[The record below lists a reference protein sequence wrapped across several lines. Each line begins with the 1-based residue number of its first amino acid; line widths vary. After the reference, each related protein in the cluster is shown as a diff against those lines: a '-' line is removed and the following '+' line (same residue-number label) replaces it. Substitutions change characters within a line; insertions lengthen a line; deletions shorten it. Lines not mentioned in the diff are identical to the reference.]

1 MWLGFLR
8 SDDQLQE
15 PQLLNAYGEM
25 PVSDIV
31 HLKYPVFA
39 ENVISCL
46 DMRFIRGL
54 LETWLGPSLIII
66 NPYSNA
72 IKSSSEQNPDDNS
85 SCRLLRHKVTEVLQE
100 LFQTK
105 LPQTFILRGES
116 GSGKSYNAK
125 QILYS
130 LFSQTN
136 QGLSRSS
143 CFTKVT
149 AALTVLCSFTNVSTK
164 YNSDSSRVG
173 IFIQNYVC
181 DYSVYKTKINCLYID
196 HARLTCVEEG
206 FNNYHIFFEMLAGL
220 TAEEKRNLY
229 LDNYQTFK
237 EFNYLS
243 TSDPPAD
250 FDTLKRQFQEW
261 KDCLITCD
269 VSFTDVTR
277 VLSAVLLI
285 GNITFLSTNSQQL
298 DLKTQNELKSVAT
311 LLGISSMVLYQGLTT
326 KTINT
331 PEGLNL
337 TPILTTIKIHENRD
351 ALAQALYV
359 RTVHMIVRKANS
371 LLRTHG
377 AKKGR
382 NPSNASGSCKS
393 DDRLSAQKS
402 FHSTTSDKSVPTET
416 DRQIPPLLNI
426 IDMFGFENL
435 TDNKLEQLAINFC
448 SELLESYHNSHAFN
462 TSRSSSKDETRSKYP
477 ELIKDRCSDNQ
488 LVVDLI
494 SHPVNGI
501 FKLLNESVRESRSH
515 IGVIINR
522 IEATHSRNS
531 CLSINSLSSAT
542 QFTIHHYAGRVTY
555 DASTFI
561 ARNKNTISDDVVWIF
576 SQENC
581 AFGFGT
587 HLFYQE
593 IGDASVP
600 GPQGKLYKILP
611 RAGIGRLSKHTNTL
625 AEDFCLK
632 LNEIIKKISITK
644 PHFIYCLKS
653 NDSSS
658 YLTFETEVIR
668 RQLQSLQI
676 VTTANIIKTTPIHR
690 IKYSLFN
697 NLYKLLLPKISTAAD
712 QSQEELCKNILEH
725 LKEISR
731 NFNLETQAFDWMFR
745 QHHLLFSEQV
755 RQELEAYKLHILYQS
770 AVIIQTQWRGYQCRK
785 RWPFLFQH
793 LQALQLR
800 RLNSLPN
807 EYNPVFVTSSVPK
820 LDWNTVKQIC
830 ATYGINPSVTPPVP
844 PARHYS
850 VAGNMKVNFPQTR
863 IATEV
868 FKIGKHVWLQEG
880 DDVKVLMPSSTKDGH
895 LTVQFQGVTQD
906 VPHHIVQLRT
916 MGTLL

>member
-1 MWLGFLR
+1 MKMKFWTSMKPPSSLSLAEEDHLGKLVTQYLNHMNNPTEKMKDADLNTINPGPLEDFGMRYLV
-8 SDDQLQE
+8 
-15 PQLLNAYGEM
+15 LLNETKDTLEQSDMEPFQLSNLVLIKGPTLR
-25 PVSDIV
+25 PV
-31 HLKYPVFA
+31 
-39 ENVISCL
+39 
-46 DMRFIRGL
+46 
-54 LETWLGPSLIII
+54 
-66 NPYSNA
+66 
-72 IKSSSEQNPDDNS
+72 
-85 SCRLLRHKVTEVLQE
+85 QE
-100 LFQTK
+100 
-105 LPQTFILRGES
+105 G
-116 GSGKSYNAK
+116 GY
-125 QILYS
+125 
-130 LFSQTN
+130 
-136 QGLSRSS
+136 
-143 CFTKVT
+143 
-149 AALTVLCSFTNVSTK
+149 TVN
-164 YNSDSSRVG
+164 G

-237 EFNYLS
+237 EFHYLS

-250 FDTLKRQFQEW
+250 FDTLKKQFQEW

-298 DLKTQNELKSVAT
+298 DLKSQNELKSVAT

-337 TPILTTIKIHENRD
+337 TPIVSTIKIHENKD

-377 AKKGR
+377 TKKGR

-402 FHSTTSDKSVPTET
+402 FHSTTSDRSVPTET
-416 DRQIPPLLNI
+416 DRQMPPLLNI
-426 IDMFGFENL
+426 IDMFGFEDL
-435 TDNKLEQLAINFC
+435 TDNKLEQLAVNFC

-462 TSRSSSKDETRSKYP
+462 TSRSSSKDETRNKYAQSSP
-477 ELIKDRCSDNQ
+477 ELIKERCSDNQ

-494 SHPVNGI
+494 SHPWDLIFGKGTRSGEYGGCRTWRMLCLAKTCCTSCAEWVNGI
-501 FKLLNESVRESRSH
+501 FKLLNDSVRESRSH
-515 IGVIINR
+515 VGVIINR

-531 CLSINSLSSAT
+531 CLNINSLSSAT
-542 QFTIHHYAGRVTY
+542 QFTIHHYVGKVTY

-581 AFGFGT
+581 VFGFGT

-611 RAGIGRLSKHTNTL
+611 RVGIGRLSRHTNTL

-632 LNEIIKKISITK
+632 LDEIIKKVSITK

-697 NLYKLLLPKISTAAD
+697 NLYKLLLPKISTAAG
-712 QSQEELCKNILEH
+712 QSQEELCKV
-725 LKEISR
+725 
-731 NFNLETQAFDWMFR
+731 T
-745 QHHLLFSEQV
+745 V
-755 RQELEAYKLHILYQS
+755 
-770 AVIIQTQWRGYQCRK
+770 
-785 RWPFLFQH
+785 PFLI
-793 LQALQLR
+793 L
-800 RLNSLPN
+800 
-807 EYNPVFVTSSVPK
+807 
-820 LDWNTVKQIC
+820 
-830 ATYGINPSVTPPVP
+830 
-844 PARHYS
+844 
-850 VAGNMKVNFPQTR
+850 
-863 IATEV
+863 
-868 FKIGKHVWLQEG
+868 IGCH
-880 DDVKVLMPSSTKDGH
+880 
-895 LTVQFQGVTQD
+895 
-906 VPHHIVQLRT
+906 
-916 MGTLL
+916 